1 MEILIPVGLG
11 ELYDK
16 ISILEIKEERIK
28 NPEKL
33 AHVHRELAE
42 LQAIAGKYPI
52 DGPLYE
58 QLKEV
63 NGIIWDQI
71 GKQWDIE
78 AAGAPTEEIIELARQ
93 VYLTND
99 KRAEI
104 KRRINTQYDSG
115 IVEVKEYN
123 KK

>member
-1 MEILIPVGLG
+1 MNILIPVGLG

-16 ISILEIKEERIK
+16 ISILQIKEERIK
-28 NPEKL
+28 DAEKL
-33 AHVHRELAE
+33 AHVHRELSELRVIAE
-42 LQAIAGKYPI
+42 KYPI
-52 DGPLYE
+52 DGSLYSE
-58 QLKEV
+58 LKVANEA
-63 NGIIWDQI
+63 IWDQI

-78 AAGAPTEEIIELARQ
+78 SSGGAKDEIVELSRQ

-99 KRAEI
+99 ARAEI
-104 KRRINTQYDSG
+104 KRKINLQYGSD